1 MATASPLGP
10 AAKRV
15 TWAKMPRT
23 ERRTARSG
31 APQPGHDFRTRTQLR
46 AQPVE
51 PARDRAIV
59 QGQDRA
65 RSGDDQTERWFPVDL
80 LQRGG

>member
-1 MATASPLGP
+1 METASP
-10 AAKRV
+10 
-15 TWAKMPRT
+15 PRT
-23 ERRTARSG
+23 CREEYRPG
-31 APQPGHDFRTRTQLR
+31 EDAPDGTSDRLIRCAAAGHDFRTRTQLR

>member
-10 AAKRV
+10 AAKSVAWVR
-15 TWAKMPRT
+15 TPRT
-23 ERRTARSG
+23 GRRTARSG
-31 APQPGHDFRTRTQLR
+31 APQPGMTSAPGPTLR
-46 AQPVE
+46 AQPVK
-51 PARDRAIV
+51 PARDGAIV

-65 RSGDDQTERWFPVDL
+65 RSGDDQTKRWFPVDL

>member
-10 AAKRV
+10 AAKSVAWVR
-15 TWAKMPRT
+15 TPRT
-23 ERRTARSG
+23 GHRTTRSG

-80 LQRGG
+80 LQCGG